1 MSWQEIRLLC
11 ISVSQKSVKEVLTKE
26 KKIICMDGRLLFAFK
41 GAVLIIYPD
50 ILCANTGR
58 VKLKQWE
65 AGCKSCPLPCLP
77 LTWKVN
83 CYKRVTCKLLV
94 RAISLADKRAL
105 SWMGRREGEVP
116 WSLLSQYN
124 VLDLIEAGK
133 TEQNT
138 AGALKRVM
146 VCF

>member
-1 MSWQEIRLLC
+1 MSWQEIGFITYFSIPKVC
-11 ISVSQKSVKEVLTKE
+11 KGSTNQGKKKKS
-26 KKIICMDGRLLFAFK
+26 MDGRFLFAFK

-58 VKLKQWE
+58 VKLKQWKT
-65 AGCKSCPLPCLP
+65 GCKACPLPCLP
-77 LTWKVN
+77 LMWKVN

-94 RAISLADKRAL
+94 RAITLADKRAL
-105 SWMGRREGEVP
+105 SWTGRKEGELP

-133 TEQNT
+133 TEQKT

-146 VCF
+146 VYF